1 NLIVHYIVSS
11 EYFSAFE
18 EKIHEYFNGSK
29 RTFNRLT
36 KNEKYDFL
44 LHSDFVEKALND
56 LERYEF
62 EKEASEEKYIYDIN
76 AKKNKYYKIYKE
88 MKSKKKKSKKNTF
101 TI

>member
-1 NLIVHYIVSS
+1 IVSS

-76 AKKNKYYKIYKE
+76 AEKNKYYKIRT
-88 MKSKKKKSKKNTF
+88 KKKTINIKIKKKIN
-101 TI
+101 IIKLK